1 MSTQSDAARAASDPV
16 SAVGSLTQMIREE
29 CEIVDRTRAIPAS
42 VVDALRDAG
51 VFHLLVPRTVGGA
64 EIEPL
69 TFLRVVEEVSYA
81 DGSAGWCTMIGGSY
95 GIFGG
100 MLPPEG
106 AREIFGDPATIS
118 AGNFRPDKGVARSRR
133 RRLPGQRMLGAGERI
148 ESRRLVHRGRHAR
161 ARRRAAHGRR
171 RAAAHARVLLPRFR
185 GAGDRHVGL
194 DGASRHRES

>member
-95 GIFGG
+95 GTFGG

-118 AGNFRPDKGVARSRR
+118 AGNFRPDKGVAKPSTAATGSAAAGSWRADRATHAGTSRA
-133 RRLPGQRMLGAGERI
+133 PC
-148 ESRRLVHRGRHAR
+148 SCTT
-161 ARRRAAHGRR
+161 ARRSWAPTDGR
-171 RAAAHARVLLPRFR
+171 
-185 GAGDRHVGL
+185 
-194 DGASRHRES
+194 

>member
-1 MSTQSDAARAASDPV
+1 MLAQPPACQVADHHHKGATMSTQSDAARAASDPV

-69 TFLRVVEEVSYA
+69 TFLRVVEQVSYA
-81 DGSAGWCTMIGGSY
+81 DGSAGWCTMIGGCY

-106 AREIFGDPATIS
+106 AREIFGDPATIVGRELP
-118 AGNFRPDKGVARSRR
+118 AGQRRGRSRL
-133 RRLPGQRMLGAGERI
+133 RRLPGQWMLGAGERI
-148 ESRRLVHRGRHAR
+148 EPRRLVHRGRHAC
-161 ARRRAAHGRR
+161 G
-171 RAAAHARVLLPRFR
+171 
-185 GAGDRHVGL
+185 
-194 DGASRHRES
+194 

>member
-118 AGNFRPDKGVARSRR
+118 AGNFRPDKGVAEAVDGGYRVSGCWE
-133 RRLPGQRMLGAGERI
+133 LASGSSHAGWYIAGAT
-148 ESRRLVHRGRHAR
+148 LVHDGEPLMGAE
-161 ARRRAAHGRR
+161 